1 MDWLIQWCF
10 WDFFWFYFFHAFFL
24 MSFRDD
30 LLTMST
36 ATDLA
41 IAFFLGRPREASDL
55 WNLAHRVQSM
65 GCILAFDIEL

>member
-1 MDWLIQWCF
+1 MWFGDGLVDPAEF
-10 WDFFWFYFFHAFFL
+10 LLGSFFLSFFMLFL

-41 IAFFLGRPREASDL
+41 IAFFLGPPKGRRSIYGIRRTKCHGL
-55 WNLAHRVQSM
+55 HTS
-65 GCILAFDIEL
+65 F

>member
-1 MDWLIQWCF
+1 MDWLIQGSF
-10 WDFFWFYFFHAFFL
+10 WSFLFFSFHAFFL
-24 MSFRDD
+24 MSFQDD

-41 IAFFLGRPREASDL
+41 IAFFLGRPREASDR
-55 WNLAHRVQSM
+55 WNSAQSAI